1 MLTNDLG
8 FELLT
13 LVLGT
18 VLLTEGAPVSFA
30 CPEKW
35 EYGQLLKISGCV
47 REISDKFSQYDCL
60 EGGCL
65 IGQKEEEDEG
75 VDELVCIQVIQLQS
89 VQREEVQLPA
99 KSMQDFK
106 SQSGQKEQPQNHPK
120 PNEDNVI
127 SSTVM
132 TTLLDKQDGG
142 QVTRLT
148 NVASLASPFA
158 FGVAVLPPPRK
169 NGR

>member
-1 MLTNDLG
+1 MLTNVLG
-8 FELLT
+8 FEFLT
-13 LVLGT
+13 LVLGA

-75 VDELVCIQVIQLQS
+75 VDELVCIQVMQLQS
-89 VQREEVQLPA
+89 VQREDVPLPA
-99 KSMQDFK
+99 KSVQDLQ
-106 SQSGQKEQPQNHPK
+106 SQSRQKEQLKIRPK
-120 PNEDNVI
+120 PNEENATY
-127 SSTVM
+127 STVM
-132 TTLLDKQDGG
+132 TTLIDQDGG
-142 QVTRLT
+142 QSTRLT
-148 NVASLASPFA
+148 NVASLASPYA